1 MRTRRLPAL
10 LLAGVAALAL
20 SACGTKEDNVLVGET
35 EGIYVDIGEV
45 KYQVQMS
52 RILNVDD
59 IEDQAYLQGV
69 PAIERDLEEGEVW
82 FGVWM
87 RAENESDEPQ
97 PKVEEFEIHDTLGEV
112 YEPVDLGPEA
122 TFSWENQPDQVPPQ
136 GIEGGIV
143 PVADSPAAEST
154 IQGALLLFK
163 LSYATLENRPLELE
177 FPNPANPSEI
187 GKINLDV

>member
-1 MRTRRLPAL
+1 MRTRRPLAL
-10 LLAGVAALAL
+10 LAAVVTALAL
-20 SACGTKEDNVLVGET
+20 SGCGTKEDNVLTGES

-52 RILNVDD
+52 RILNVASP
-59 IEDQAYLQGV
+59 EDRAYLQGV
-69 PAIERDLEEGEVW
+69 RAIEQDLEEGQVW

-122 TFSWENQPDQVPPQ
+122 TFSWENQPAQVPPQ
-136 GIEGGIV
+136 RIDGGGI
-143 PVADSPAAEST
+143 PVADSAAADST
-154 IQGALLLFK
+154 IQGALVLFK
-163 LSYATLENRPLELE
+163 LSYEGLENRPLELE
-177 FPNPANPSEI
+177 FRDPEDPSVI